1 MADTGVT
8 IRVPFWRSLSGRLLL
23 LTVLFVLL
31 GEVLIYVPSIARY
44 RLAYLHERV
53 EAGHLATLAIEASPD
68 GKLRPELESRLL
80 DHAMV
85 EAVVLRTPQRSS
97 FMLSTDMPP
106 PIDATFD
113 LRGATPYDLI
123 VDAFQ
128 VMIDGED
135 RTIRVLDE
143 SRMAPG
149 TVVEVVFGQ
158 QELYRSMRDFSG
170 RILTLSIV
178 LSLLTASMVYLSLQW
193 LMVGPM
199 RTITANLARFRKNP
213 EDRTSQ
219 IADTSRSDE
228 IGVAQKS
235 LGDMQRD
242 LRRALMQKTRLAAL
256 GSAMG
261 KINHDL
267 RNTLATAMIASDSL
281 AQSDDPTVQKI
292 TPRLVSAM
300 DRAVKLC
307 SRTLDYAQSD
317 EPELEPTRVS
327 LRQLIDDVS
336 EIVAMDTDAKVE
348 WINDVPD
355 NVDVTADHIQLFR
368 VFQNLSRNAL
378 DAMPDGGRICFSA
391 QSKGDEIVIDV
402 ADNGPG
408 IPERAQADLFQPFA
422 GSGRPGGSG
431 LGLAIARENMRLH
444 GGDITLAETGSGGTR
459 FRLVLPA
466 D

>member
-1 MADTGVT
+1 MTDPGAT

-23 LTVLFVLL
+23 LTVLFVLI

-53 EAGHLATLAIEASPD
+53 EAGHLATLALEASPD
-68 GKLRPELESRLL
+68 GKLDPALERRLL

-85 EAVVLRTPQRSS
+85 EAVVLRTPDRSS

-113 LRGATPYDLI
+113 LRAASPYDLI
-123 VDAFQ
+123 VDAFD
-128 VMIDGED
+128 VMIDGEH

-143 SRMAPG
+143 SRMSPG

-158 QELYRSMRDFSG
+158 AELYRSMRDFSG

-178 LSLLTASMVYLSLQW
+178 LSLLTASLVYLSLQW
-193 LMVGPM
+193 LMVRPM
-199 RTITANLARFRKNP
+199 RTITANLARFRKSP
-213 EDRTSQ
+213 EDRASQ
-219 IADTSRSDE
+219 IADTKRSDE

-235 LGDMQRD
+235 LGQMQRD

-281 AQSDDPTVQKI
+281 ARSEDPTVQKV
-292 TPRLVSAM
+292 TPRLLSAM
-300 DRAVKLC
+300 DRAVALC

-317 EPELEPTRVS
+317 EPELEPSRIS
-327 LRQLIDDVS
+327 LHKLIDDVA
-336 EIVAMDTDAKVE
+336 EIIDMDSNVKVE
-348 WINDVPD
+348 WVNTVPD
-355 NVDVTADHIQLFR
+355 DVEVTADHIQLFR

-378 DAMPDGGRICFSA
+378 DAMPTGGRICFSA
-391 QSKGDEIVIDV
+391 ERKGDEIIIDV
-402 ADNGPG
+402 VDTGPG
-408 IPERAQADLFQPFA
+408 IPEQARDNLFQPFA

-444 GGDITLAETGSGGTR
+444 GGDVVLAETGPDGTR
-459 FRLVLPA
+459 FRLNLPA
-466 D
+466 G

>member
-53 EAGHLATLAIEASPD
+53 EAGHLATLALEASPD

-158 QELYRSMRDFSG
+158 RELYRSMRDFSG